1 MFDDRSAHDR
11 YTFETYG
18 GRGRRNIGRPQD
30 VTGAMKRDT
39 SGLLAITLRTGLLV
53 GIAVILILVLLPAA
67 LGAQAAGLR

>member
-1 MFDDRSAHDR
+1 MFDDCPAPIVTHSRR
-11 YTFETYG
+11 IEE
-18 GRGRRNIGRPQD
+18 RGRRNIGRPLD